1 MESDDMITLDP
12 TGHYRC
18 PWYSQQL
25 MLLIPTTWMYLILHC
40 KSSHWGIC
48 CPGSTDCLRPMS
60 VAWFDMI
67 WLVYPM
73 WCLFIHLQPV
83 ALPNFSWLCEV
94 SFHNF
99 HVKCVRHG
107 ALEAHRVYKAGS
119 YWIWGYFERHG
130 EPLFSSHMLDL
141 SEEPLVGTRRAH
153 KHGEVLEGWQHIPL
167 ALLLDHAD

>member
-1 MESDDMITLDP
+1 MWWNP

-18 PWYSQQL
+18 PWYIHNSWCFWSPQRECSWSC
-25 MLLIPTTWMYLILHC
+25 TAKAATD
-40 KSSHWGIC
+40 WGIC
-48 CPGSTDCLRPMS
+48 CPGSTDCLRPTS
-60 VAWFDMI
+60 VAWFEMI
-67 WLVYPM
+67 WLVYPTQ
-73 WCLFIHLQPV
+73 CEVYLYLQPV

-99 HVKCVRHG
+99 QVKCVFHG
-107 ALEAHRVYKAGS
+107 ALEAHRVYKGS

-153 KHGEVLEGWQHIPL
+153 NHG
-167 ALLLDHAD
+167 